1 MFIKTKNEMFMK
13 TKHEMFIKTK
23 NEMFLV
29 FQTSNPKEGQT
40 NEIITVK

>member
-1 MFIKTKNEMFMK
+1 MKTKNEMFMK
-13 TKHEMFIKTK
+13 TKNEMFIKTK

-40 NEIITVK
+40 TNKIITIK